1 MTAEARL
8 FVLALIALLVGSG
21 FAGLKILA
29 GAEWVQLV
37 AWLLGLVAT
46 GNGVGAV
53 AKPAGEWLT
62 ARAAQI
68 ARGTST

>member
-1 MTAEARL
+1 MSAEARL
-8 FVLALIALLVGSG
+8 FLLALVALLVGSG
-21 FAGLKILA
+21 FAARGVLE
-29 GAEWVQLV
+29 GEEWVQLV

-68 ARGTST
+68 AKGVGT